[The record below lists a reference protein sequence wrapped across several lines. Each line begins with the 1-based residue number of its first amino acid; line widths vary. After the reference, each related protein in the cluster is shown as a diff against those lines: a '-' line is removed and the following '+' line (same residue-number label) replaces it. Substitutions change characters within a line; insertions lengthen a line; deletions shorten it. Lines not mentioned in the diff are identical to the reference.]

1 MQQEK
6 KGDKNTLLAMLLMGA
21 LLMGYFY
28 LNKPSEEELKERQKQ
43 EQIVDQMVNPAKDTT
58 AALVQNQLQQTVNPE
73 DSLAGPTAIEA
84 KDFSAE
90 NEKFKVKFA
99 GKGGY
104 ITELELVEYTAFS
117 EFNEDHRQ
125 ALFLINDGNNKF
137 NLKFKDTSGREIN
150 TADLSFVPS
159 VKESDSQTIVSMV
172 APINGGKLEYIYTL
186 GTDYSI
192 GFEVKSEGIQQIT
205 NDKELGLTWDLKASS
220 LEKGKQQEGYWAQ
233 TYYRFKGTS
242 DVEYELFGAD
252 DWTEK
257 KDVDW
262 IAFKQQ
268 FFASILSF
276 DEGFQAPKG
285 GSEMIDKEV
294 DPKHSR
300 DYYFSAV
307 LPVSGN
313 ELNYKMQW
321 DFVPLDYKLLANNQ
335 YEETDFGKIIP
346 FGWGFLGWLNRNFF
360 LFIFQWLAKTGLAY
374 GWVILLMTIV
384 VKLVLSPIMY
394 KQYKQSAMM
403 RILRPELNEI
413 NEKYAGKDNAVKRQ
427 QKTMELYRKAGA
439 NPLSG
444 CLPALIQIP
453 IFYALFRFFP
463 NVIDLRGKSFLWA
476 EDLTAFDSPVTLPD
490 WVPFMDGHLSV
501 FALSYI
507 IAMVVYFRISGSMDS
522 FNQPPQEGMP
532 DMRIM
537 KYMMYVMPLF
547 FFVFLNNYA
556 SGLSWYYLVSNVINI
571 GIILIIKN
579 VLIDDKKIHAN
590 IQKNK
595 ATPKKQSKW
604 GAKMS
609 ELMEQAQEQKK
620 LQEAKKLQETKKNNK
635 KK

>member
-28 LNKPSEEELKERQKQ
+28 LNKPSEEEIKERQKQ

-58 AALVQNQLQQTVNPE
+58 AALVQNQLQTVNPE
-73 DSLAGPTAIEA
+73 DSLKGSAVIEA
-84 KDFSAE
+84 KDFKAE
-90 NEKFKVKFA
+90 NAKFKVKFS

-117 EFNEDHRQ
+117 EFAEDHRQ

>member
-43 EQIVDQMVNPAKDTT
+43 EQIVDQMVNPSKDTS
-58 AALVQNQLQQTVNPE
+58 AALVQNQLQTENPE
-73 DSLAGPTAIEA
+73 DSLKGPAVIEA
-84 KDFSAE
+84 KDFKAE
-90 NEKFKVKFA
+90 NAKFKVKFS

-117 EFNEDHRQ
+117 EFAEDHRQ

-620 LQEAKKLQETKKNNK
+620 LQEAKKIQETKKNNK

>member
-58 AALVQNQLQQTVNPE
+58 AALVQNQLQTVNPE
-73 DSLAGPTAIEA
+73 DSLKGPAVIEA
-84 KDFSAE
+84 KDFKAE
-90 NEKFKVKFA
+90 NAKFKVKFS

-117 EFNEDHRQ
+117 EFAEDHRQ

>member
-58 AALVQNQLQQTVNPE
+58 AALVQNQLQTVNPE
-73 DSLAGPTAIEA
+73 DSLKGPAVIEA
-84 KDFSAE
+84 KDFKAE
-90 NEKFKVKFA
+90 NAKFKVKFS

-117 EFNEDHRQ
+117 EFAEDHRQ

-300 DYYFSAV
+300 DYFFSAV